1 MSNVMKNPM
10 KYYWLTYRYY
20 IIIIFCSIITLI
32 CGTLTLIFLKIY
44 DLGIVLIVFGLIQLI
59 CGFSL
64 IIIKYF
70 KVRKSN
76 SCARNMCAYNC
87 HHQNE
92 TAINSEIIAHQNDV
106 FEL

>member
-32 CGTLTLIFLKIY
+32 CGTLTLIF
-44 DLGIVLIVFGLIQLI
+44 QLI